1 MKMKHQQREKE
12 MKRSPLGINKSRE
25 TRARK
30 HANHLANMANRAQL
44 HSQKSVA
51 DGSKKVEIQFA
62 IDAISKR
69 VR

>member
-1 MKMKHQQREKE
+1 

-25 TRARK
+25 TRMRK
-30 HANHLANMANRAQL
+30 HVNHLANMANRAQL

-51 DGSKKVEIQFA
+51 DVGKKVEIQLA

-69 VR
+69 M